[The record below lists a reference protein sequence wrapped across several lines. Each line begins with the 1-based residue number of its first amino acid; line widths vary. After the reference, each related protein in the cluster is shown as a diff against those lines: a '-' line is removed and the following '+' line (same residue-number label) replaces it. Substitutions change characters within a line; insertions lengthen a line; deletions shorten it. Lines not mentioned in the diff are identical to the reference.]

1 MKSIPLPSNCQA
13 AVVTVIS
20 SVCLINSQALHKH
33 AQLTDKQ
40 HTAGICD
47 QDSDVS
53 KWYLTKIVLGVPS
66 EGKAFQVEGR
76 STWETWL
83 GTTTVQVCYNHNSD
97 NSTLIG
103 KGKI

>member
-1 MKSIPLPSNCQA
+1 MREDLKSIPLPSNCQA

-40 HTAGICD
+40 HTTGICD

-53 KWYLTKIVLGVPS
+53 KWYLTKIDLGVPS
-66 EGKAFQVEGR
+66 EGRVY
-76 STWETWL
+76 TWETWL
-83 GTTTVQVCYNHNSD
+83 GTATVHVCYNHNSGI
-97 NSTLIG
+97 STLIG